1 MAMLNNQR
9 VCNDLYRH
17 RIIGIASH
25 GLQSFLP
32 GKVLYEG
39 DPVIPGTYDNV
50 TALQCQEPWLSHV
63 GERLEKA
70 KPNGQSIQEFV

>member
-1 MAMLNNQR
+1 LW
-9 VCNDLYRH
+9 H

-25 GLQSFLP
+25 GLQSLLP

-50 TALQCQEPWLSHV
+50 TALQCQEPWL
-63 GERLEKA
+63 EKA

>member
-1 MAMLNNQR
+1 MI
-9 VCNDLYRH
+9 C
-17 RIIGIASH
+17 IGIASSVASH

-63 GERLEKA
+63 GELGK
-70 KPNGQSIQEFV
+70 G